1 MPASS
6 GVTEREG
13 RSVRRAGRA
22 AASVLGPLL
31 LVGAGSVGTRHLANL
46 RSLGC
51 DDVLLYRSRRG
62 PGRLAPS
69 ETTVVDLAAALE
81 RAPRAALICNPTAL
95 HLPVALAAAR
105 AGCHLFVEKPLSH
118 SMDGVAELAAEVAAR
133 GLRVL
138 VGYQFRFHP
147 GLQQVKAW
155 LEDDAIGEVASARA
169 RWGEYLPGWHPG
181 EDYRTGYSARRDLG
195 GGVVVTLSHP
205 FDYLRWLLGE
215 VVEVQAQIAQR
226 SGLDLDVEDTAHVLL
241 RFASGALAT
250 VSLDYVERPAAHRL
264 HLVGRKGLISWDG
277 ITGQALLRDA
287 GSGRVVRADP
297 PPGFDRNGMFL
308 AEMRHFLDCVYR
320 QATPACGLDEGI
332 AVLRIA
338 LAAKRSALEGQ
349 TIRV

>member
-1 MPASS
+1 ME
-6 GVTEREG
+6 GVT
-13 RSVRRAGRA
+13 
-22 AASVLGPLL
+22 
-31 LVGAGSVGTRHLANL
+31 
-46 RSLGC
+46 
-51 DDVLLYRSRRG
+51 
-62 PGRLAPS
+62 
-69 ETTVVDLAAALE
+69 
-81 RAPRAALICNPTAL
+81 
-95 HLPVALAAAR
+95 
-105 AGCHLFVEKPLSH
+105 
-118 SMDGVAELAAEVAAR
+118 ELAAEVAAQ

-147 GLQQVKAW
+147 GLQQVKTW
-155 LEDDAIGEVASARA
+155 LAQGAIGEVASARA

-181 EDYRTGYSARRDLG
+181 DDYRAGYSARRDLG

-226 SGLDLDVEDTAHVLL
+226 SGLDLDVEDTAHVIL

-264 HLVGRKGLISWDG
+264 HLVGRNGLISWDG
-277 ITGQALLRDA
+277 ITGQARLRDA
-287 GSGRVVRADP
+287 ATGRVECVDP

-308 AEMRHFLDCVYR
+308 AEMRHFLDCVYG
-320 QATPACGLDEGI
+320 QVTPACGLDDGI
-332 AVLRIA
+332 AALRIA